1 MEAATLIRES
11 RRNAGLTQVALARE
25 LDVTQ
30 AAIAKLERRGS
41 NPTVTTLDWVLRATG
56 HDLELQ
62 ASRRPSSVDETLI
75 ASNLRM
81 TPAQRLAAF
90 ESSHRSIARLV
101 ALARENDEQPGA

>member
-11 RRNAGLTQVALARE
+11 RRQAGLTQIALARE

-41 NPTVTTLDWVLRATG
+41 NPTITTLDRVIRATG

-75 ASNLRM
+75 ASKLRM
-81 TPAQRLAAF
+81 SPAERLAAF
-90 ESSHRSIARLV
+90 ESSHRSLARLV
-101 ALARENDEQPGA
+101 ALAQGTHEQRP